1 MSASAGEK
9 TRFKRT
15 RTGCLKCRVR
25 RRKCDEGKPKCQRCR
40 DGGFDCQYGTRLSFL
55 DKNSLTAPGL
65 TAKPASSSSYSTL
78 RVCWTV
84 SSSDGKAQAQGGS
97 FADEGAGQFVEP
109 GSVTSKQTNK
119 PREDSSASSEPR
131 PQTSDSSAPSTVLT
145 NAADL
150 DAIPRDPEQEPG
162 SALSNPPLALHT
174 SHDPALISESV
185 DARQD
190 FAATPTAQNHETDE
204 TSPGNR
210 AYDTALNVLLSL
222 SHPDNSTFE
231 KGIHGGGS
239 GFSLAGSNE
248 LASSPG
254 LTVQSS
260 GSLKELFPN
269 CAHLPQSE
277 KIQLIRHYRYNIA
290 PWLDIGDSGQ
300 TFGLQVAR
308 MASLCPPVLEAL
320 LILSSVSLDCEVGRE
335 YYPPGTSSQY
345 LSPSDTSVTIDLAAF
360 VLNMTRH
367 HILTHP
373 LAWKRPFQDVN
384 GVWVQFLNSTAAS
397 QQYTSINVA
406 AAWVLLRFDL
416 STGLVMKSPV
426 FVPNILSSGITS
438 PSSRN
443 LSRDMLGYDREPA
456 LLCAQVLNLCFHG
469 DTGQPTHIGTVQTW
483 MELSQSLNIWYANRP
498 QDFKP
503 MVELEDSLNETD
515 TNLFPT
521 ILFTNAAAVLANQ
534 LYHTA
539 MLLLLQNRPRTL
551 SKDAAGRSILVS
563 PLWHAQRVCGISL
576 NNEDRCGWD
585 FCLVASLFLAA
596 QRMTYEPQQNAVL
609 GGFHRIAAITG
620 WNLSGLSEHLSSLWQ
635 PD

>member
-1 MSASAGEK
+1 MSANAGDK

-25 RRKCDEGKPKCQRCR
+25 RRDEGKPKCQRCR

-55 DKNSLTAPGL
+55 DKNSLTAPGS
-65 TAKPASSSSYSTL
+65 TEKPASSSYSTL
-78 RVCWTV
+78 R
-84 SSSDGKAQAQGGS
+84 GGS
-97 FADEGAGQFVEP
+97 FADEGAAQFVEP
-109 GSVTSKQTNK
+109 GSVTSKQTSK
-119 PREDSSASSEPR
+119 PREDLSVSSEPR

-145 NAADL
+145 NATDL
-150 DAIPRDPEQEPG
+150 DAIPRDREQEPG
-162 SALSNPPLALHT
+162 SALSNPPLSLHT
-174 SHDPALISESV
+174 SHDPALIPQSV

-190 FAATPTAQNHETDE
+190 FAATPTTQNHETDE
-204 TSPGNR
+204 TSPGHR

-222 SHPDNSTFE
+222 SHPDNSSFE

-320 LILSSVSLDCEVGRE
+320 LILSSVSLDSEVGRE
-335 YYPPGTSSQY
+335 YYPSETSSQY
-345 LSPSDTSVTIDLAAF
+345 MSPSDTSFTIDLAAF

-384 GVWVQFLNSTAAS
+384 SVWVQFLNSAAAS

-406 AAWVLLRFDL
+406 SAWVLLRFDL

-469 DTGQPTHIGTVQTW
+469 DTGQPTHVGTVQTW

-503 MVELEDSLNETD
+503 MVELEDSISETD
-515 TNLFPT
+515 TTNLFPT

-576 NNEDRCGWD
+576 NNEDRCSWD
-585 FCLVASLFLAA
+585 FSLVASLFLAA